1 MTALRGSLTSLLYRR
16 TICKTA
22 SSSTDKSAATLISA
36 DMEKVVHG
44 FAVAHELWAN
54 PTEMALFTWLLVQQL
69 RVSSV
74 AGILVMLFCI
84 GATLGFTATASGRQA
99 VWFESINDRVTTT
112 INAITSM
119 KGVKLTGNTERVCD
133 RVSHLRDR
141 EIAQSQSFRKLLIG
155 VFTFTYTSSIMAPVF
170 SFGTYSILS
179 LARDTE
185 PLTASVAFTSLTA
198 FALLSSSITSWI
210 NCVLAVVTAR
220 GSLER
225 MQAHMRT
232 GPSSDE
238 YQGYSVGTKR
248 RHGKFYPGVSVSG
261 IELMQM
267 ELDSLPHVNDENPQ
281 STGRNHNNTAI
292 MLSDVTAT
300 WNADL
305 PPIISRLSLSL
316 PKSKLTMIIGPVGC
330 GKTTLLNAILGEV
343 PHATGTIMLNREELS
358 YCSQTP
364 WLTNATARENILGMC
379 AFEATWYASV
389 VCACGLDQDFQQLA
403 RADEAMIGSNG
414 TTLSGGQKARIGLAR
429 VVYSRKRIAVLDD
442 VCSGLDATTEQQVW
456 NNVFGPMGLLARHE
470 TTVVMATNSTKNL
483 SSADHIV
490 VLNSEGTVA
499 WQGTYDA
506 FRASDGVQA
515 QVRDETTNSNKDKD
529 GEFAV
534 IDLPTDGAVQLPID
548 ATNTNFFQ
556 SIDLAKPSDRAV
568 YLYYAKVIGWPR
580 WTVFAGMCMV
590 FVFGVAFPSKSSWS

>member
-1 MTALRGSLTSLLYRR
+1 MTALRGSLTALLYRR

-22 SSSTDKSAATLISA
+22 SSSTDKDAATLISA

-54 PTEMALFTWLLVQQL
+54 PTEIALFTWLLVKQL

-84 GATLGFTATASGRQA
+84 GATLGLTAGASGRQA

-119 KGVKLTGNTERVCD
+119 KGVKLTGNTERLCD

-155 VFTFTYTSSIMAPVF
+155 VFTFTYTSSIMAPIF

-185 PLTASVAFTSLTA
+185 PLTAPVAFTSLTA

-225 MQAHMRT
+225 MQAHMST

-238 YQGYSVGTKR
+238 YEGYGAGDR
-248 RHGKFYPGVSVSG
+248 RRRGISFPGVSVRG

-267 ELDSLPHVNDENPQ
+267 ELGSLLHANDENPR
-281 STGRNHNNTAI
+281 STAAI
-292 MLSDVTAT
+292 MLSDLTAT
-300 WNADL
+300 WNTDL

-343 PHATGTIMLNREELS
+343 PHATGTIMLDREELG

-379 AFEATWYASV
+379 AFEATWYATV
-389 VCACGLDQDFQQLA
+389 VSACGLDQDFRQLA
-403 RADEAMIGSNG
+403 RADEAMVGSNG
-414 TTLSGGQKARIGLAR
+414 MTLSGGQKARIGLAR
-429 VVYSRKRIAVLDD
+429 VVYSRKRIAVLDGRSRG
-442 VCSGLDATTEQQVW
+442 CMQ
-456 NNVFGPMGLLARHE
+456 
-470 TTVVMATNSTKNL
+470 
-483 SSADHIV
+483 
-490 VLNSEGTVA
+490 
-499 WQGTYDA
+499 
-506 FRASDGVQA
+506 RAG
-515 QVRDETTNSNKDKD
+515 RD
-529 GEFAV
+529 
-534 IDLPTDGAVQLPID
+534 
-548 ATNTNFFQ
+548 
-556 SIDLAKPSDRAV
+556 DRA
-568 YLYYAKVIGWPR
+568 
-580 WTVFAGMCMV
+580 AGLEQPV
-590 FVFGVAFPSKSSWS
+590 RTNGSPGAAEDDSGHGN

>member
-1 MTALRGSLTSLLYRR
+1 MTALRGSLTALLYRR

-22 SSSTDKSAATLISA
+22 SSSTDKGAATLISA

-54 PTEMALFTWLLVQQL
+54 PTEMALFTWILVKQL
-69 RVSSV
+69 QVSSV

-84 GATLGFTATASGRQA
+84 GATLGLTATASGRQA

-112 INAITSM
+112 INAVTSM
-119 KGVKLTGNTERVCD
+119 KGVKLTGNTERVCE

-170 SFGTYSILS
+170 SFGIYSILS

-185 PLTASVAFTSLTA
+185 PLTAPVAFTSLTA
-198 FALLSSSITSWI
+198 FALLSSSISSWI

-225 MQAHMRT
+225 MQAHMSR
-232 GPSSDE
+232 GPSSNE
-238 YQGYSVGTKR
+238 YEGYGAGNKR
-248 RHGKFYPGVSVSG
+248 RRGISYPGVSVSG
-261 IELMQM
+261 IELMEM
-267 ELDSLPHVNDENPQ
+267 ELDSLPHVNNENPQ
-281 STGRNHNNTAI
+281 STGKKHSNAAI

-305 PPIISRLSLSL
+305 PPIISHLSLSL

-343 PHATGTIMLNREELS
+343 PHATGTIMLNREELG

-379 AFEATWYASV
+379 AFEATWYATV
-389 VCACGLDQDFQQLA
+389 VRACGLDEDFRQLA
-403 RADEAMIGSNG
+403 RADEAMVGSNG

-429 VVYSRKRIAVLDD
+429 VVYSRKRIALLDD

-456 NNVFGPMGLLARHE
+456 NNLFGPMGLLARQK
-470 TTVVMATNSTKNL
+470 TTVVMATTSTNNL
-483 SSADHIV
+483 SNADHIV
-490 VLNSEGTVA
+490 VLNSKGTVA

-515 QVRDETTNSNKDKD
+515 QVRDEASNSNKNRD
-529 GEFAV
+529 GEFAG
-534 IDLPTDGAVQLPID
+534 IDLPTDGALQPLIA
-548 ATNTNFFQ
+548 ATNTVVQ
-556 SIDLAKPSDRAV
+556 SVDLAKPSDRAV
-568 YLYYAKVIGWPR
+568 YLYYAKVIGWLR
-580 WTVFAGMCMV
+580 WTVFAGMCVV